1 MMVDVFES
9 VRNRRFPALHLF
21 VISTAFLG
29 SMLTGCGKA
38 TTDKDI
44 VVISATDVLALRDR
58 LKESPK
64 AVELIDPRPAA
75 RFEEGHIPGAKNI
88 NLPAVPPDAKLD
100 RAMQDFEMLVVYGEN
115 PASPSARA
123 MTKRLISV
131 GYPDVRFMAGGL
143 EEWREK
149 GGEIVTG
156 H

>member
-1 MMVDVFES
+1 MFDS
-9 VRNRRFPALHLF
+9 VGRRRGFWRHLF
-21 VISTAFLG
+21 VMSLG
-29 SMLTGCGKA
+29 AVSLLLPACGKS

-44 VVISATDVLALRDR
+44 VSISATEVLALRDR

-75 RFEEGHIPGAKNI
+75 RFEEGHIPGARNL
-88 NLPAVPPDAKLD
+88 NLPAVPPDAKPD
-100 RAMQDFEMLVVYGEN
+100 RPLKDFDVLVVYGEN

-131 GYPDVRFMAGGL
+131 GYYDVRFMAGGL
-143 EEWREK
+143 DEWREK

-156 H
+156 R

>member
-1 MMVDVFES
+1 
-9 VRNRRFPALHLF
+9 
-21 VISTAFLG
+21 
-29 SMLTGCGKA
+29 MLTGCGKA